1 LLGRENEL
9 SPLRVKDHDAGC
21 FHAIV
26 DEDIRFA
33 VNLDPGF
40 VNRFQGNRPK
50 WFLIY
55 SFQDTLDR
63 HANAKP
69 RARCRIQAANLES
82 GSLSMNCETIPRISG
97 DNGKRNANCV
107 LRSSGYR

>member
-1 LLGRENEL
+1 VQPERKVKSPPSPRFDCGDLLWSENEL

-21 FHAIV
+21 FHAVV

-40 VNRFQGNRPK
+40 VDGFEGNRLK
-50 WFLIY
+50 WALPY

-63 HANAKP
+63 HAISKT
-69 RARCRIQAANLES
+69 RETCRIQAANLES
-82 GSLSMNCETIPRISG
+82 GS
-97 DNGKRNANCV
+97 
-107 LRSSGYR
+107 

>member
-21 FHAIV
+21 FHAVV

-33 VNLDPGF
+33 VNFDPGF
-40 VNRFQGNRPK
+40 VNRFQGNGPK
-50 WFLIY
+50 WFSIY

-63 HANAKP
+63 HVK
-69 RARCRIQAANLES
+69 S
-82 GSLSMNCETIPRISG
+82 
-97 DNGKRNANCV
+97 KK
-107 LRSSGYR
+107 